1 MNSKLL
7 TLMQTKSKNK
17 KLGREPS
24 APTLCIE
31 FHDEQAQ
38 AIFIAGTFNEW
49 SATATPMFTMGEG
62 RWVRALSLP
71 PGRYEYCLVVD
82 GEWRSDPAAAE
93 QVPNPYGTHNSVM
106 QVPGTAPATKG
117 PEP

>member
-24 APTLCIE
+24 APTIRIE
-31 FHDEQAQ
+31 FHDDQAQ

-62 RWVRALSLP
+62 RWVKTLSLP
-71 PGRYEYCLVVD
+71 PGRYEDCLVVE

-93 QVPNPYGTHNSVM
+93 HTPNVYGGLNSVLEVSGQHEQG
-106 QVPGTAPATKG
+106 QVT
-117 PEP
+117 